1 MGLLHKKTKITQHP
15 SNTEGCYP
23 IFAGILPRIFF
34 AEDSCGGFPSG
45 VKEKNDIFLRD
56 NCFWGVVLFCLV
68 FIGGGVLYDS
78 GNLSFCAGSAVFH
91 H

>member
-23 IFAGILPRIFF
+23 IFAGILPRMFF

-45 VKEKNDIFLRD
+45 VKEKKRCFLKGQLLLG
-56 NCFWGVVLFCLV
+56 CCPFLFGIYRWRCSV
-68 FIGGGVLYDS
+68 
-78 GNLSFCAGSAVFH
+78 
-91 H
+91 